1 MKTLHVNLQDK
12 EYCLYP
18 EQNTIQKY
26 GWVFPS
32 EFENRTL
39 FVTGLSGTGKTTF
52 VKKICNKENI
62 PYAGQTFILL
72 KPNPVLHRS
81 AEPDLISLTDLT
93 KKKIIDGHFLFP
105 TDTGRGV
112 AYAHNQP
119 RWDYNFAFGDIKNN
133 LLFEFRQLDP
143 CRIQELIQKRYASGN
158 AFGHTFN
165 PTIEEI
171 TTGENLL
178 YQTAHKLFEQGADVY
193 IRRGLNGVP
202 WRFSK

>member
-1 MKTLHVNLQDK
+1 MKTLHVSLQDK

-72 KPNPVLHRS
+72 EQNPILHHTS
-81 AEPDLISLTDLT
+81 EPDLFSLMDLT
-93 KKKIIDGHFLFP
+93 RKKIIDGHFLFP
-105 TDTGRGV
+105 TNTRPGFN
-112 AYAHNQP
+112 YAHNISTFSY
-119 RWDYNFAFGDIKNN
+119 DFSFGKIKDN
-133 LLFEFRQLDP
+133 LLFEFRQLEP
-143 CRIQELIQKRYASGN
+143 SRIHTLIQKRYASGN

-171 TTGENLL
+171 TKGENLL
-178 YQTAHKLFEQGADVY
+178 YETAHKLFEQGADVY

-202 WRFSK
+202 WRFFK